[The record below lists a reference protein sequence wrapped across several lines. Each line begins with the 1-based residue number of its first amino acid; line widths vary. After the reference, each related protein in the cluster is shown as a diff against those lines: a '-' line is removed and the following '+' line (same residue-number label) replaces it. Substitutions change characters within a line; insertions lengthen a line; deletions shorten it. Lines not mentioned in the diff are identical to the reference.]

1 MLEKLGAQNIAA
13 FENQGKQ
20 CEVSDHWEFLKEVF
34 KKKKTGD
41 DTKKTR
47 RLTEIQV
54 LTKKFTKRVFKKM
67 RKWK

>member
-34 KKKKTGD
+34 LKKKNRRWH
-41 DTKKTR
+41 KKD
-47 RLTEIQV
+47 
-54 LTKKFTKRVFKKM
+54 KKIDKNTSFNKKVY
-67 RKWK
+67 

>member
-34 KKKKTGD
+34 LKKKQAMTQKRQED
-41 DTKKTR
+41 WQKY
-47 RLTEIQV
+47 
-54 LTKKFTKRVFKKM
+54 KF
-67 RKWK
+67 